1 MIHINQQ
8 KQIKQSETKENLR
21 SFNDLLPDTV
31 N

>member
-8 KQIKQSETKENLR
+8 KQIKQSQTKEKLR